1 MKKEEL
7 NAKALGLFDNLDNL
21 IEDKKWQ
28 WQIQKKN
35 GTVKNDSM
43 QQK

>member
-7 NAKALGLFDNLDNL
+7 NAKALSLFDNLDNL

-35 GTVKNDSM
+35 RTVKNDSM